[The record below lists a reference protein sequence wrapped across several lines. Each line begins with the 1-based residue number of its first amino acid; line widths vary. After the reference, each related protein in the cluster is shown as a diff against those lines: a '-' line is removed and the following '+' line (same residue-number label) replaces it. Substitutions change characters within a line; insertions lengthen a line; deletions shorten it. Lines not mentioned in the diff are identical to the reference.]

1 MIFFF
6 FSFFE
11 VAKLWV
17 IYSFCQQVVRF
28 QHTLKPSTAAQAVA
42 AGGSSSDLHKSLGSD
57 YLGSR
62 VFLLMS
68 QMKSS
73 ESKINPLQR
82 PQSID
87 PGAH

>member
-1 MIFFF
+1 MFFW
-6 FSFFE
+6 STGGE
-11 VAKLWV
+11 VLA
-17 IYSFCQQVVRF
+17 
-28 QHTLKPSTAAQAVA
+28 HTEAPTAAQAVA
-42 AGGSSSDLHKSLGSD
+42 AGGSPPGLHESLGSD

-68 QMKSS
+68 KMKSS

>member
-1 MIFFF
+1 M
-6 FSFFE
+6 
-11 VAKLWV
+11 
-17 IYSFCQQVVRF
+17 
-28 QHTLKPSTAAQAVA
+28 AAQAVA
-42 AGGSSSDLHKSLGSD
+42 AGGSSPGLHKSLGSD

-68 QMKSS
+68 KMKSS

>member
-1 MIFFF
+1 M
-6 FSFFE
+6 
-11 VAKLWV
+11 AA
-17 IYSFCQQVVRF
+17 QVV
-28 QHTLKPSTAAQAVA
+28 AA
-42 AGGSSSDLHKSLGSD
+42 AGSSPGLHKSLGSD

-68 QMKSS
+68 KMKSS